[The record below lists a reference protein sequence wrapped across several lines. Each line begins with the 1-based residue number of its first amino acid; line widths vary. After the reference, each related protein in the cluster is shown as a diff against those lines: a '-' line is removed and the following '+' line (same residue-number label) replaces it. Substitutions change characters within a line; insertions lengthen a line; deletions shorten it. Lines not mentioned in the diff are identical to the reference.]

1 MNKMIIFDSDYINGN
16 INNLDNYLK
25 KFEGYSCFVTE
36 ISIEEVSYINYFNT
50 SKYISELKN
59 NVRIN

>member
-36 ISIEEVSYINYFNT
+36 ISIEEVSYINY
-50 SKYISELKN
+50 
-59 NVRIN
+59 